1 MRRITLSVPEE
12 LADDLARLSYSLG
25 VTKSAFLSVYL
36 QKRLKRLADIAG
48 EYEHLRG
55 DGSVG
60 ARMRNRGQS
69 AEEVLDLAE
78 RIIDHFER
86 EEAERGE

>member
-1 MRRITLSVPEE
+1 M
-12 LADDLARLSYSLG
+12 
-25 VTKSAFLSVYL
+25 
-36 QKRLKRLADIAG
+36 KRLADIAG